1 MPFPKISEVREL
13 SDEEL
18 AAEIVKVKRDLFDLR
33 ILKGTGRMEKP
44 HLFKHNR
51 HRLAQLLTIEKERE
65 LAKVVETSTA
75 VETEETPE

>member
-18 AAEIVKVKRDLFDLR
+18 TAEIVKVKRELFDLR

-65 LAKVVETSTA
+65 LAKVVEASTSI
-75 VETEETPE
+75 ETEESPE